1 MRRLVRINDSVIE
14 GSDMLLLTEILPQL
28 KNSFTQRK
36 EFFEYYFQETWVDLT
51 LESLE
56 ELSKGFYVLLS
67 EFEILIQL

>member
-1 MRRLVRINDSVIE
+1 MRRLLRVNSGIVE
-14 GSDMLLLTEILPQL
+14 GSDMLLLIEILPQL

-56 ELSKGFYVLLS
+56 ELSRGFYITLS
-67 EFEILIQL
+67 EFEILVEL